1 MSIKRHIITSSFP
14 SSTLESWNCTLSQLK
29 HKLEL
34 KDFCKWQSQ
43 IDLHSFNSC
52 TCANL
57 YSMQNFLHS
66 FPLLDS
72 SNPLYFEES
81 NIESFQQTLPCL
93 KFIGSFGVSCSSED
107 ESQGSVCFLVQRL
120 PDFSTVFSDTRS
132 VEFSEPYVPGYLAFR
147 HAVHFLAGLQRL
159 RTYLSTSAE
168 AEIIYPQCLLICG
181 NGTLHEDRF
190 GLACHVGVRS
200 GLPTIAVSKTLYN
213 ISTCSRDD
221 QRAAFDSLSTDND
234 HLLIDESRRF
244 FQPHSLDE
252 EAIGAALKCAS
263 AFALPFINAFF
274 CVRVYIHVL

>member
-1 MSIKRHIITSSFP
+1 MSIKGHITTTLFP
-14 SSTLESWNCTLSQLK
+14 PATLQSWNCTLSQLK
-29 HKLEL
+29 QKLEL
-34 KDFCKWQSQ
+34 KDFRKWQSQ
-43 IDLHSFNSC
+43 IDLHSLNNC

-57 YSMQNFLHS
+57 YSKENFVHS

-72 SNPLYFEES
+72 PNQLSFEES
-81 NIESFQQTLPCL
+81 NIESFQQSLPCL

-107 ESQGSVCFLVQRL
+107 ESRGSVCFLVQRL

-147 HAVHFLAGLQRL
+147 HVVHFLAGLERL

-200 GLPTIAVSKTLYN
+200 GLPTIGVSKTLYN
-213 ISTCSRDD
+213 ISTCSRED
-221 QRAAFDSLSTDND
+221 QRSAFDSLSSDND
-234 HLLIDESRRF
+234 HLLIDESGRF
-244 FQPHSLDE
+244 FQPHSPEDSQK
-252 EAIGAALKCAS
+252 AIGAALKCAS
-263 AFALPFINAFF
+263 GFALP
-274 CVRVYIHVL
+274 L